1 MKFIK
6 GIDRDQISMSSL
18 SDMISEDNMVVT
30 IDLFVDSI
38 NLDDFGF
45 VIDHKDV
52 GRPAFHPSDL
62 LKLFIYG
69 YMNCTRSSRDLE
81 KECKRNVELMWLL
94 KGLAPDHSTIND
106 FRKKNESGISEV
118 FKATVKIAKH
128 FSLIGGALIAG
139 DSTKMR
145 AQNNKK
151 NNFNKDKITKKLKN
165 IEKKLSNY
173 FELLNETD
181 QRLDRKERSEHQYIK
196 TEIEE
201 KISIQNKTK
210 AKYEAIAEELEKNGV
225 DQISTSDP
233 DSRELSYKRNSTE
246 IVYSIQTVSD
256 GLNCIPIDYE
266 VTNKPDNNAMGR
278 MVSRAVTILETD
290 NSNYQKEK
298 ELNNQNTRESYT
310 KEEPLIALFDKGYHT
325 GSQLKEV
332 QDLGVYGIVDSPGS
346 SSKAPT
352 PEYDK
357 KKFVYDKSKDE
368 YICPDGHILTSRGK
382 QISKKTRVKGVVVK
396 YQLYKCKNYK
406 TCPNASKCVKGG
418 EPRRIER
425 SEYEENIEI
434 NKENFDKNKDLY
446 DQRKCIIEHPFGTL
460 KRGWGFD
467 YIITK
472 KGKDRASA
480 DVGFMFISY
489 NLKRII
495 NLVGKENLNKFLKE
509 LVFSLFKYFQSIPF
523 SMTPQI

>member
-6 GIDRDQISMSSL
+6 GIDRDQVSMSSL
-18 SDMISEDNMVVT
+18 SDMISEENIVVS

-38 NLDDFGF
+38 NLEDFGF
-45 VIDHKDV
+45 NIDHTDV

-69 YMNCTRSSRDLE
+69 YMNSIRSSRDLE
-81 KECKRNVELMWLL
+81 KECRRNVELMWLL
-94 KGLAPDHSTIND
+94 KGLKPDHSTIND
-106 FRKKNESGISEV
+106 FRQKNELLIVEV

-128 FSLIGGALIAG
+128 FRLIGGALIAG

-145 AQNNKK
+145 AQNSKK
-151 NNFNKDKITKKLKN
+151 NNYNKDKLTRKIKN
-165 IEKKLSNY
+165 IEKKLSHY
-173 FELLNETD
+173 FELLNDSD
-181 QRLDRKERSEHQYIK
+181 QRLDRKERGEHQYIK
-196 TEIEE
+196 AEIEA
-201 KISIQNKTK
+201 KIAIQNKIK
-210 AKYEAIAEELEKNGV
+210 AKYETIAEELEKTGV
-225 DQISTSDP
+225 EQISTSDP
-233 DSRELSYKRNSTE
+233 DSRELSYKGNNTE
-246 IVYSIQTVSD
+246 IAYAIQTVSD
-256 GLNCIPIDYE
+256 GLNSIPIDYE

-290 NSNYQKEK
+290 NSDYQKGK
-298 ELNNQNTRESYT
+298 DFKNQNTRESYN

-332 QDLGVYGIVDSPGS
+332 QDLGVYSIVDSPGS

-357 KKFVYDKSKDE
+357 KKFVYNKSNDE
-368 YICPDGHILTSRGK
+368 YICPDGYVLTKRGK

-418 EPRRIER
+418 DARRVER

-434 NKENFDKNKDLY
+434 NKEHFDKNKALY
-446 DQRKCIIEHPFGTL
+446 DERKCIIEHPFGTL
-460 KRGWGFD
+460 KRGWHFD

-472 KGKDRASA
+472 KGQARASA

-495 NLVGKENLNKFLKE
+495 NLTGIENLNKFLKE
-509 LVFSLFKYFQSIPF
+509 LVFSFYKCFQSITF
-523 SMTPQI
+523 SLTPQI